1 MAKLLLHTSTLTLRI
16 NGDFQFPTDK
26 NSKTITIKNLI
37 KLMEREPSEI
47 EYLGYDFNEH
57 VINKNVVENSVL
69 VSIHVIEDPVAI
81 DYQENDKRIITHFL
95 KQVKKNTSRILIQ
108 GERMHNGK
116 SEKQFELYVRG
127 VADTSA
133 RSFRTLK
140 HA

>member
-1 MAKLLLHTSTLTLRI
+1 M
-16 NGDFQFPTDK
+16 
-26 NSKTITIKNLI
+26 
-37 KLMEREPSEI
+37 
-47 EYLGYDFNEH
+47 
-57 VINKNVVENSVL
+57 
-69 VSIHVIEDPVAI
+69 IEDPVAI

-108 GERMHNGK
+108 GERMYNGK

-140 HA
+140 LA

>member
-37 KLMEREPSEI
+37 KLMEREPSAI